1 MSRHCALIINPTAG
15 SYSKENVAEI
25 TTALGA
31 CGFSPETYLTGSAE
45 DAARFAREV
54 SAARREP
61 FIVVCGGDG
70 TVNGVLN
77 GLEPGRATLAV
88 LPFGTSNVLA
98 RELGIISR
106 ADGLRKIAAGV
117 SRPLSVGL
125 LEAAGTRR
133 VFSLMA
139 GIGFDGAV
147 VARVRAAEKKR
158 FGKLAYILSA
168 VRLLRAWE
176 RNQVEIVADGEK
188 RSCHSVIACNASRYG
203 GNFTLARGADIF
215 SPGFSVICVKSSAR
229 RAYLGLAW
237 HVMRGRDIACPDVEI
252 MTARTLTI
260 SGDKAV
266 QADGDYLCRGPVV
279 IRAVE
284 GFARLIL

>member
-1 MSRHCALIINPTAG
+1 LSRHCALIINPTAG
-15 SYSKENVAEI
+15 SYSERNVAEV

-31 CGFSPETYLTGSAE
+31 CGFSPETCLTGSPE

-77 GLEPGRATLAV
+77 GLDPGRATLAV

-98 RELGIISR
+98 RELGIFSR
-106 ADGLRKIAAGV
+106 DDGLRKIAAGV

-139 GIGFDGAV
+139 GVGFDGTV
-147 VARVRAAEKKR
+147 VAGMRPEEKKR

-168 VRLLRAWE
+168 VRLLGAWE
-176 RNQVEIVADGEK
+176 RNLLEVVADGEK
-188 RSCHSVIACNASRYG
+188 RLCHSVVVCNASRYG
-203 GNFTLARGADIF
+203 GNFTLARDADIL
-215 SPGFSVICVKSSAR
+215 SPGFSVICIRSSAR
-229 RAYLGLAW
+229 RAYVRLALN
-237 HVMRGRDIACPDVEI
+237 VLRGKSIECPDVEVI
-252 MTARTLTI
+252 TARTLTV

-266 QADGDYLCRGPVV
+266 QADGDYMCRGPIV

-284 GFARLIL
+284 GFARIVV